1 MIFSPLIEQA
11 IELAAQWHA
20 GTYRKG
26 RWREP
31 PFTPPE
37 GEPLRVPTMAHVT
50 AVAMTVQRG
59 GWSEEAVAA
68 AFLHDVLED
77 ENRYDQRFRVERMRD
92 LMGETVTRLVQTLS
106 EEKRDAQGRR
116 RRWRDRKDDY
126 LAQLGSGPTEAIAI
140 SVADKLHNLW
150 SMNESLARD
159 IGIFADGPNR
169 RALSAGPEA
178 QLWFYEA
185 VLALAATREDAR
197 LTSMCKQFQAEVD
210 RFRSLIASEEG
221 RA

>member
-31 PFTPPE
+31 PFTPPK
-37 GEPLRVPTMAHVT
+37 GEALRVPTMAHVT

-92 LMGETVTRLVQTLS
+92 LMGETVTHLVLTLS

-116 RRWRDRKDDY
+116 RNWRDRKDGY
-126 LAQLGSGPTEAIAI
+126 LAQLESGPVEAIAI

-159 IGIFADGPNR
+159 VGIFADGPNR

-178 QLWFYEA
+178 QLWFFEA
-185 VLALAATREDAR
+185 VLHHATARDDAR
-197 LTSMCKQFQAEVD
+197 LTPMCEQLRDEVE
-210 RFRSLIASEEG
+210 RFRSLITSG
-221 RA
+221 